1 MVAPDEP
8 VHLVAAPE
16 PFVSRAGRKLDG
28 ALDVFAVDVSGVRA
42 VDVGASTGGFTDCL
56 LQRGARSVTAID
68 VGYGQLHWKIRSDDR
83 VTIVERLNV
92 READPDALGGP
103 FDLVVA
109 DLSFISLSTV
119 AGALASLGSDDAAWV
134 LLIKPQFEAGRDRVQ
149 RGGLVTDPSVRR
161 DVLSRVLADLER
173 VGLGCQ
179 GLAVSS
185 IAGTKGNVEFVGLF
199 TRQPRTVGEDRIATV
214 SEEHPG

>member
-68 VGYGQLHWKIRSDDR
+68 VGYGQLHWKLRSDDR

-92 READPDALGGP
+92 RQADPSALGGP

-149 RGGLVTDPSVRR
+149 RGGLVTDTSVRR
-161 DVLSRVLADLER
+161 DVLSRVVTDLER

>member
-68 VGYGQLHWKIRSDDR
+68 VGYGQLHWRLRSDDR

-92 READPDALGGP
+92 RQADPGALGGP
-103 FDLVVA
+103 FDVVVA

-149 RGGLVTDPSVRR
+149 RGGLVTDTSVRR
-161 DVLSRVLADLER
+161 DVLSRVLGDLER